1 MKKNIFIGG
10 AHRGGKAITS
20 AALLNDAAGKFESVV
35 ISDPKENRAR
45 DLALDW
51 SRAGIR
57 SEAYE
62 DPCEVAIR
70 KIDKPVD
77 AALLSIDTIN
87 PMKQVMQERK
97 VPAQWQLMVKGLGA
111 SGPLIGISGTVPG
124 GDNDV
129 RELSETLID
138 SLGRFIQPTS
148 SSAVREN
155 LLNADLLHTL
165 RKSVS
170 LHSVTRLDML
180 DRDPDDMPG
189 GSLNFF
195 WGDERL
201 PLIIEQK
208 SPSQKLVESKKQALD
223 PRISHRLQG
232 SKSLAVALVSSQN
245 VDFFVVDQ
253 PRGKRFVRLHVP
265 LVHSLPAPAS
275 PARSGSA
282 SGLLLLAGL
291 ALPFL
296 GAAAAPAAMAASVT
310 D

>member
-10 AHRGGKAITS
+10 AHRGGKAITD
-20 AALLNDAAGKFESVV
+20 AALKNNATDKFESVL
-35 ISDPKENRAR
+35 ISDPKGNRAK

-57 SEAYE
+57 SQAYE
-62 DPCEVAIR
+62 VPCEVAIR
-70 KIDKPVD
+70 RINTPLD
-77 AALLSIDTIN
+77 AALLSVDTIN
-87 PMKQVMQERK
+87 PMKDVMQERK
-97 VPAQWQLMVKGLGA
+97 VPTQWQLMVKGLGA
-111 SGPLIGISGTVPG
+111 TGPLIGISGTVPR
-124 GDNDV
+124 GDNEV

-148 SSAVREN
+148 STAVREN
-155 LLNADLLHTL
+155 LLNADLLYSL

-170 LHSVTRLDML
+170 WHSVTRLDML

-208 SPSQKLVESKKQALD
+208 SPSQELVESKKQALD
-223 PRISHRLQG
+223 ARISHLPQG
-232 SKSLAVALVSSQN
+232 PKSHAVALVSSQN

-253 PRGKRFVRLHVP
+253 SRGKRFVRLHVP

-296 GAAAAPAAMAASVT
+296 GAAVAPAAIAASVT

>member
-57 SEAYE
+57 SQAYE
-62 DPCEVAIR
+62 VPCEVAIR
-70 KIDKPVD
+70 RINSPLD
-77 AALLSIDTIN
+77 AALLSVDTIN
-87 PMKQVMQERK
+87 PMKDVMQERK
-97 VPAQWQLMVKGLGA
+97 IPTQWQLMVKGLGA
-111 SGPLIGISGTVPG
+111 TGPLIGISGTVPG

-138 SLGRFIQPTS
+138 SLGRFIKPTS

-155 LLNADLLHTL
+155 LLNADLLHSL
-165 RKSVS
+165 RKCVS
-170 LHSVTRLDML
+170 WHSVTRLDML

-208 SPSQKLVESKKQALD
+208 SPSQKLVESKKQALEVKV
-223 PRISHRLQG
+223 PQRLQG
-232 SKSLAVALVSSQN
+232 SKTHAVALVSSQN
-245 VDFFVVDQ
+245 VDFFVVNQ
-253 PRGKRFVRLHVP
+253 VRGKHFARLHVP
-265 LVHSLPAPAS
+265 LMHSLPAPAS
-275 PARSGSA
+275 STRSGSA

-296 GAAAAPAAMAASVT
+296 GAAAAPAAMAAAVT

>member
-10 AHRGGKAITS
+10 AHRGGKAITE
-20 AALLNDAAGKFESVV
+20 AALKDDAIDKFESVV

-51 SRAGIR
+51 SRAGVR

-111 SGPLIGISGTVPG
+111 TGPLIGISGTVPG
-124 GDNDV
+124 GDNHV

-138 SLGRFIQPTS
+138 SLGRFIKPTS

-155 LLNADLLHTL
+155 LLNADMLYSL
-165 RKSVS
+165 RKFVS
-170 LHSVTRLDML
+170 FHSVTRLDML
-180 DRDPDDMPG
+180 DRDPDDIPG

-195 WGDERL
+195 WGDQRL

-208 SPSQKLVESKKQALD
+208 ASSQKLVESKKQALEA
-223 PRISHRLQG
+223 PMPPRLQG
-232 SKSLAVALVSSQN
+232 VKSHAVALVSRQS
-245 VDFFVVDQ
+245 VDFFVIDQ
-253 PRGKRFVRLHVP
+253 PHGNRFVRLHVP

-275 PARSGSA
+275 SAGTGSA
-282 SGLLLLAGL
+282 SALFLLAGL

-296 GAAAAPAAMAASVT
+296 GAAAAPAAMAAAVT

>member
-10 AHRGGKAITS
+10 AHRGGKAITE
-20 AALLNDAAGKFESVV
+20 AALKNDAFGKFESVL
-35 ISDPKENRAR
+35 ISDPKENRAKE
-45 DLALDW
+45 LALDW
-51 SRAGIR
+51 TRAGIC
-57 SEAYE
+57 SEAFE
-62 DPCEVAIR
+62 EPCEVTIR

-77 AALLSIDTIN
+77 AALLSVDTIS
-87 PMKQVMQERK
+87 PMKDVMQERK
-97 VPAQWQLMVKGLGA
+97 VPTQWQLMVKGLGA

-124 GDNDV
+124 GDNEV
-129 RELSETLID
+129 RELSGTLID

-148 SSAVREN
+148 STAVREN
-155 LLNADLLHTL
+155 LLNADLLYSL
-165 RKSVS
+165 RKFVAW
-170 LHSVTRLDML
+170 HSVTRLDIL

-208 SPSQKLVESKKQALD
+208 TPSQKLVESKKQALD
-223 PRISHRLQG
+223 VKVPHRLQNLR
-232 SKSLAVALVSSQN
+232 SHAVALVSSQN